1 MNANGGLYDNDRALP
16 SLVRERILDLNYQGL
31 GQRAI
36 AREVRTSHTFVRNV
50 IRSYETISSIRIPRA
65 NFAEPKIDTNVLEYI
80 EFIQKQIKPS
90 TYASEIQH
98 RLLLDGVAH
107 PNDLPGTSQ
116 INRRLREDLLFT
128 KKKLTRCRR
137 LKPKNQ
143 EHWIG
148 KTNIYKLYLDIQPV
162 SFISLMNQA
171 PSKRRV
177 IESMEMLESASELLK
192 CSVTH
197 LTRHLQ

>member
-1 MNANGGLYDNDRALP
+1 MNH
-16 SLVRERILDLNYQGL
+16 QGL

-50 IRSYETISSIRIPRA
+50 IRSYEETNSSIRIPQA

-80 EFIQKQIKPS
+80 EVQKHIKPS
-90 TYASEIQH
+90 TYESEIQH
-98 RLLLDGVAH
+98 GLLLDGVVH

-116 INRRLREDLLFT
+116 INRRLREDLLFS
-128 KKKLTRCRR
+128 KKKLTVSP
-137 LKPKNQ
+137 LEAENQ

-148 KTNIYKLYLDIQPV
+148 KTNIYKLYLGIQPV

-171 PSKRRV
+171 SSKRQV
-177 IESMEMLESASELLK
+177 IASMEMLESASELLK